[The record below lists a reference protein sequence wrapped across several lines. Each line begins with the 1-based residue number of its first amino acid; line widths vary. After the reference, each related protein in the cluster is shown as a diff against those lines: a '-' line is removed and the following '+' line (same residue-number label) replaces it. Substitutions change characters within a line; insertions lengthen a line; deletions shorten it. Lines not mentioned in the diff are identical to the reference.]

1 MTLAPSC
8 LLLLPTLA
16 VAAPRDTVTLTG
28 AWRLQPAEA
37 PDVLPVEAEW
47 ATVPIDAWN
56 YAGGNGA
63 LVGGWNGFWFFRMP
77 DDGPVWCKGLNA
89 PRKRGDIHRL
99 WWSHTID
106 VPADWQGRRL
116 LLEFERF
123 DGDAVVFLNG
133 QRVQELLQPSGTI
146 DLTDRVKLGQ
156 PNELWVYLTRDY
168 TGISRGFEEDVLR
181 YTTRGPTGRR
191 APMAEWPFGLTGP
204 VFVHA
209 RPQPVAL
216 GEIFVQ
222 TSVAKKRLDIDV
234 DLDAGEAADGLTVQA
249 VIHDAEGRPALTVEQ
264 PAGQLKPGKSTVR
277 LTRAWDGPKLWEL
290 EAPYLYTVAVNLQRD
305 GQVLDSLEPIR
316 FGFREVTTAGT
327 QILLNGHPVQF
338 RLGWTAG
345 LNRNTFGLLRQ
356 VGLNVFEFQPN
367 PTCWYDVWPSGWPL
381 VNEDTLDLL
390 DESGCGAL
398 MLAPTVVHFRDLLL
412 TDPKVEA
419 AHEDMLQRWIRKY
432 RNHPSILAWLPSM
445 NYVGNHANIHADGM
459 GRSTARVNSTNE
471 QVLAKSLDMIKAIDP
486 TRLAFG
492 HADGNVGDISSSNVY
507 LNFVPLQE
515 REEWPSE
522 YATSG
527 DLPYMAVEFGQP
539 FTMNYWKSPNGPRF
553 LLTEY
558 LAMYFG
564 DQAYLTEGD
573 QGLADVVGIGL
584 GKDKWSKRWAS
595 IDIEQFPKFW
605 DMQRL
610 FISRTDRAWRTWG
623 VAGGWFYWDF
633 DVGYGTPPEGEPKE
647 PITSRPDWVNP
658 NFDIHRETMQPLLVY
673 LGGAPMHTDKTH
685 SYWAGETVR
694 KQIVWIWD
702 GPGTRSLEAKW
713 ELLGE
718 AGEVLASGA
727 ESRSLPPGTVEQTPL
742 EFVAPAV
749 KPRTDMILKL
759 TVTENGATVA
769 EDSFALQVRGPYAPL
784 TDVTAALLD
793 PVGKSRPWLEW
804 IGVKVIP
811 WEQRTEV
818 RLWIVGREA
827 LSGKHELPFT
837 MDEVAA
843 GRNVLI
849 LEQMPEV
856 WEAMGL
862 RSIETMPRY
871 VFPPS
876 VNADRVLDG
885 ITAVQLANWRGAPD
899 LLPEKRWHRSHDFYH
914 APKWTNT
921 HAVASTAL
929 EIPQMGG
936 FRPLLACEF
945 DLNYSPLLRFRSG
958 DGMVVYSSLDFTGRV
973 GADPD
978 ATELAGNLLWWHR
991 SGAVMFPAREVAWL
1005 GDAALGEK
1013 LARLGFDAKP
1023 LTAGDDAGVV
1033 VVGQG
1038 DWTWPQVEQLVEAG
1052 KNVVVMPQPAEKLRA
1067 AGYAVVEK
1075 TVYHTAGDAGPL
1087 VSTLG
1092 PRLLRWRDGLR
1103 GVFFADENEQ
1113 EGYKTDSEGVFLRY
1127 RGDEAEM
1134 VLIQADADEL
1144 AARYADDEAKKKA
1157 VWPSVER
1164 LQQMYAAIL
1173 TAAGA
1178 QPSAKLVDRLGTLR
1192 AGAKYETLGTWQVCG
1207 PYLYP
1212 DLAIEDV
1219 IRQTAEP
1226 EKDAIAGHA
1235 APDIRYYRP
1244 DGKELNW
1251 RNTVTA
1257 GPDGFVNLGEAL
1269 GADLHAL
1276 AYVTRQV
1283 VSQEARTARLRL
1295 GVDFFLQAWV
1305 NGELVYDLT
1314 EGNRTS
1320 PKPACHAVDVKLKP
1334 GVNIITLKVA
1344 AGGKGFGFWA
1354 DLSGEGYDFAA
1365 AADEPPPLN
1374 LYPLADRSWDPY
1386 QFHYY

>member
-1 MTLAPSC
+1 MLAPLAC
-8 LLLLPTLA
+8 WLLPALA
-16 VAAPRDTVTLTG
+16 LGAPRETITLTG
-28 AWRLQPAEA
+28 AWRLQPAES

-47 ATVPIDAWN
+47 ATVQIDAWN

-77 DDGPVWCKGLNA
+77 DDGPAWCRGLNA
-89 PRKRGDIHRL
+89 PRKRGEIHRL

-106 VPADWQGRRL
+106 VPAAWQGRRI

-146 DLTDRVKLGQ
+146 DLTGRVRLGQ

-191 APMAEWPFGLTGP
+191 APMSEWPFGITGP

-216 GEIFVQ
+216 DTVGVR
-222 TSVAKKRLDIDV
+222 TSVREQRLELDID
-234 DLDAGEAADGLTVQA
+234 LDATAAADGLTLQA
-249 VIHDAEGRPALTVEQ
+249 VIHGADGRPALTFEQ
-264 PAGQLKPGKSTVR
+264 AVGPLAAGVSTR
-277 LTRAWDGPKLWEL
+277 HLSRAWADAHLWEL
-290 EAPYLYTVAVNLQRD
+290 EAPYLYTLTVSLLRS
-305 GQVLDSLEPIR
+305 GQVLDSLPAVR
-316 FGFREVTTAGT
+316 FGFREVTTRRRD
-327 QILLNGHPVQF
+327 ILLNGHPVQF
-338 RLGWTAG
+338 RLGWTAN
-345 LNRNTFGLLRQ
+345 LSRNTFGLLRQ

-381 VNEDTLDLL
+381 VNEDILDLL
-390 DESGCGAL
+390 DETGCGAL

-419 AHEDMLQRWIRKY
+419 AHEDMLQRWVRKY

-459 GRSTARVNSTNE
+459 GRSTVTVNSTNE
-471 QVLAKSLDMIKAIDP
+471 KVLAKSIDMIKAIDP

-492 HADGNVGDISSSNVY
+492 HADGNIGDVSSSNVY

-522 YATSG
+522 YAKVG

-539 FTMNYWKSPNGPRF
+539 FTMNYWKGPRGPRF

-564 DQAYLTEGD
+564 DRAYLTEGE

-584 GKDKWSKRWAS
+584 GTDKWSKRWAS
-595 IDIEQFPKFW
+595 IDTTQFPMFW

-623 VAGGWFYWDF
+623 VRGGWFYWDF
-633 DVGYGTPPEGEPKE
+633 DVGYGQPPAGEPKE

-673 LGGAPMHTDKTH
+673 LGGAPEFTDKTH
-685 SYWAGETVR
+685 SYWAGETIR

-702 GPGTRSLEAKW
+702 GPGQRTLDGKWSLVDAAGKVLDSATVTKT
-713 ELLGE
+713 LLP
-718 AGEVLASGA
+718 GA
-727 ESRSLPPGTVEQTPL
+727 VNMTAIETS
-742 EFVAPAV
+742 APQV
-749 KPRTDMILKL
+749 TGRRDLTLNL
-759 TVTENGATVA
+759 TVTEGGATVA
-769 EDSFALQVRGPYAPL
+769 KDSFALQVHSAYQPITA
-784 TDVTAALLD
+784 TAALLD

-804 IGVKVIP
+804 IGVKVIA
-811 WEQRTEV
+811 WEQRDEAQ
-818 RLWIVGREA
+818 LWIVGREA

-849 LEQMPEV
+849 LEQIPEV

-871 VFPPS
+871 VFPWLSEPGPL
-876 VNADRVLDG
+876 LDG
-885 ITAVQLANWRGAPD
+885 VRATQLANWRGAPD

-921 HAVASTAL
+921 HAVASAVL
-929 EIPQMGG
+929 EIPETGG
-936 FRPLLACEF
+936 FQPLLNCEF
-945 DLNYSPLLRFRSG
+945 DLNYSPLLEFRTG
-958 DGMVVYSSLDFTGRV
+958 RGRVTYSSLDFTGRV
-973 GADPD
+973 GVDPD
-978 ATELAGNLLWWHR
+978 ATWLAGNLLWWNRHVHAAPLR
-991 SGAVMFPAREVAWL
+991 QVAWL
-1005 GDAALGEK
+1005 GDPALGEK
-1013 LARLGFDAKP
+1013 LARLGFDAKA
-1023 LTAGDDAGVV
+1023 LTADRDAGVV

-1038 DWTWPQVEQLVEAG
+1038 DWTWPQVTQLAESG
-1052 KNVVVMPQPAEKLRA
+1052 KTVVVMPQPAEKLK
-1067 AGYAVVEK
+1067 AGGFAVSEG
-1075 TVYHTAGDAGPL
+1075 TVYRSSGQAGPL
-1087 VSTLG
+1087 LAVG

-1103 GVFFADENEQ
+1103 GTFFTQANAA
-1113 EGYKTDSEGVFLRY
+1113 EGYHMDDAGVFLRY
-1127 RGDEAEM
+1127 RTDAREM
-1134 VLIQADADEL
+1134 LLIQADADEL
-1144 AARYADDEAKKKA
+1144 AARYADDEDRKKA

-1192 AGAKYETLGTWQVCG
+1192 AGARFETLGTWQVCG

-1212 DLAIEDV
+1212 DLATEEV
-1219 IRQTAEP
+1219 IKQTAEP
-1226 EKDAIAGHA
+1226 ERDAIAGHA

-1244 DGKELNW
+1244 DGRELNW

-1283 VSQEARTARLRL
+1283 LSPSPRTARLRL

-1305 NGELVYDLT
+1305 NGELVYDLS
-1314 EGNRTS
+1314 EGNRVS
-1320 PKPACHAVDVKLKP
+1320 PKPACHAVDVKLRE
-1334 GVNIITLKVA
+1334 GVNVITLKVA

-1354 DLSGEGYDFAA
+1354 DLSGEGVDFAA
-1365 AADEPPPLN
+1365 AATEAAPLD

-1386 QFHYY
+1386 QFSYY